1 MGSVPTAP
9 TIPYLWAH
17 SSGEERLLDTQE
29 AVGSNPTVPTTPF
42 YRDISA
48 NEAFA
53 IEDEEAAP

>member
-1 MGSVPTAP
+1 
-9 TIPYLWAH
+9 
-17 SSGEERLLDTQE
+17 
-29 AVGSNPTVPTTPF
+29 VPTTPF